1 MTLPGKKPSERGFTL
16 LEMTMALVLSMGIAF
31 VIIGLLQQQVSF
43 SRALADFRFLRDE
56 APQLN
61 TLLANIVNKADN
73 YRIHNNLS
81 DAKNLTGAVRS
92 NGRAIRLRFRN
103 PDGPYDQAIIS
114 FELRGGEKQLNFYYK
129 AKNWNSWPNNPRW
142 TISSEPSG
150 VDFDNTTGILLV
162 TLTGPKGDE
171 ITYAGNPE

>member
-1 MTLPGKKPSERGFTL
+1 M
-16 LEMTMALVLSMGIAF
+16 
-31 VIIGLLQQQVSF
+31 
-43 SRALADFRFLRDE
+43 LADFRFLRDE

-103 PDGPYDQAIIS
+103 PDGTYDQAIIS
-114 FELRGGEKQLNFYYK
+114 FELRSGEQQLNFYT
-129 AKNWNSWPNNPRW
+129 R
-142 TISSEPSG
+142 T
-150 VDFDNTTGILLV
+150 
-162 TLTGPKGDE
+162 
-171 ITYAGNPE
+171 